1 MKNNHALFGFVLLT
15 IFYLGSLIW
24 VDTNNEVFSQFPLL
38 INLLPTLIGISFFS
52 FLVRYLRWQWLLRR
66 AGHTVSLGYGFLAY
80 LAGFAFTATPGKVGE
95 LIRIRYFGAANVPA
109 SISFGAFIF
118 ERALDLII
126 VLFLASFVASHEEYF
141 IFAVSFVLI
150 FLVFVVL
157 LVLNV
162 ALLNRVGIY
171 AHSLGWNRLGKLM
184 LVVQNGLSACRFW
197 FKPLDLLISFLC
209 GLAAW
214 GLTAFGFLLLTQ
226 NLGVSID
233 PLIVFAMYPLAML
246 VGAASMLPGGVGST
260 ELTIVM
266 LLSFY
271 GVPLGV
277 ATLAAVGIR
286 LATIWFAMLI
296 GLISAAFL
304 EYKFVKVKD

>member
-1 MKNNHALFGFVLLT
+1 MKISRALLGFILLT

-24 VDTNNEVFSQFPLL
+24 VDTNNQVFSQFPLL
-38 INLLPTLIGISFFS
+38 VDALPVLIGISFFS

-66 AGHTVSLGYGFLAY
+66 TGHTVSLGYGLLAY

-118 ERALDLII
+118 ERVLDLIV
-126 VLFLASFVASHEEYF
+126 VLFLASFVISHEQYF
-141 IFAVSFVLI
+141 IVAVSFTLI

-162 ALLNRVGIY
+162 ALLNRLGIH

-209 GLAAW
+209 GFAAW
-214 GLTAFGFLLLTQ
+214 SLTAFGFLLLTQ

-233 PLIVFAMYPLAML
+233 PLIVFAIYPLAML

-266 LLSFY
+266 LLGFY

-277 ATLAAVGIR
+277 ATPAAVGIR

-304 EYKFVKVKD
+304 EHKFVKVRD

>member
-1 MKNNHALFGFVLLT
+1 MKNNRALFGFILLT
-15 IFYLGSLIW
+15 IFYLSGLIW
-24 VDTNNEVFSQFPLL
+24 VDTNNEVFSKISLL
-38 INLLPTLIGISFFS
+38 VNILPALIGISFFS

-95 LIRIRYFGAANVPA
+95 LIRIRYFGKANVPA

-118 ERALDLII
+118 ERALDLIV
-126 VLFLASFVASHEEYF
+126 VLFLASLVASHEEYF

-150 FLVFVVL
+150 FLVLVVL
-157 LVLNV
+157 LTFNV

-214 GLTAFGFLLLTQ
+214 SLTAFGFLLLTQ
-226 NLGVSID
+226 NLGIAID
-233 PLIVFAMYPLAML
+233 PLIIFAIYPLAML
-246 VGAASMLPGGVGST
+246 VGAASMLPSGVGST
-260 ELTIVM
+260 ELTILM
-266 LLSFY
+266 LLGFY
-271 GVPLGV
+271 GVTLGV
-277 ATLAAVGIR
+277 ATLTAIGIR

-296 GLISAAFL
+296 GLISVTFL
-304 EYKFVKVKD
+304 EYNFVKIKD